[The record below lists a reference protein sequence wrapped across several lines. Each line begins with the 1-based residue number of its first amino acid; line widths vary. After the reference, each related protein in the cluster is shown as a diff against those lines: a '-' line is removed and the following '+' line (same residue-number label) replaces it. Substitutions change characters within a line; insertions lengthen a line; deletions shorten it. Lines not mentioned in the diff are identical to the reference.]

1 MTKTK
6 APMPGVST
14 REEAA
19 EHDRQ
24 ILCLRIGDD
33 TWRLAWRNLPLSER
47 MLVRKWTGLPYQTFL
62 ATGETIDADSLALL
76 WCLARRAEGETSL
89 QFNDALVDAYEAR
102 LVAAGG
108 DIDVVVEDPDTNGS
122 DDPEA

>member
-1 MTKTK
+1 
-6 APMPGVST
+6 MPGVAKRAT
-14 REEAA
+14 DTELNQ
-19 EHDRQ
+19 Q
-24 ILCLRIGDD
+24 ILVLRIGDD
-33 TWRLAWRNLPLSER
+33 SWRLSWRNLPLSER

-89 QFNDALVDAYEAR
+89 VFDDALVAAYEAR
-102 LVAAGG
+102 LVDANG
-108 DIDVVVEDPDTNGS
+108 DLDVSVEDANDSGS